1 MMIYKP
7 NFERAYIMANNIL
20 VSSNVLEEF
29 PVKVKKIVEDDS
41 SVKCCSYKKA
51 RKYEGLN
58 LENFGSKSAVLIEQ
72 DGRKII
78 FYNESELKE
87 RIRFSIL
94 HEYGHYKLSHNLDT
108 KDKEEYKTYELETNY
123 FAAQLLMPEQLI
135 REIQARGI
143 RVTNK
148 LLIDLFG
155 VSNEAAER
163 RVNTLGK
170 NLKLSNE
177 EKLFD
182 DIIVNKYT
190 DWINKK
196 VPFRNSMNLFL
207 DDFER
212 QKEREKWL
220 Y

>member
-58 LENFGSKSAVLIEQ
+58 IESFGSKSAVLIEQ
-72 DGRKII
+72 DGRKIV

-94 HEYGHYKLSHNLDT
+94 HEYGHYKLNHNLDT
-108 KDKEEYKTYELETNY
+108 KDKEEYKAYELETNY
-123 FAAQLLMPEQLI
+123 FAAQILMPEQLI
-135 REIQARGI
+135 REIQGRGI
-143 RVTNK
+143 RITK
-148 LLIDLFG
+148 ELLIDLFG
-155 VSNEAAER
+155 VSNEAAEKR
-163 RVNTLGK
+163 LITLGK
-170 NLKLSNE
+170 TLKLSDDE
-177 EKLFD
+177 RLFD
-182 DIIVNKYT
+182 DIIVNKYK
-190 DWINKK
+190 DWLNIK
-196 VPFRNSMNLFL
+196 VPSRNSMDLFL

-212 QKEREKWL
+212 QRERETWL

>member
-1 MMIYKP
+1 MIYKP

-20 VSSNVLEEF
+20 VSSNVLEDF

-41 SVKCCSYKKA
+41 SIKCCSYKKA
-51 RKYEGLN
+51 RKFEGLN
-58 LENFGSKSAVLIEQ
+58 IQDFGSKSAVLIELNK
-72 DGRKII
+72 RKII
-78 FYNESELKE
+78 FYNESEVKE

-108 KDKEEYKTYELETNY
+108 NDEEEYKSYELETNY

-135 REIQARGI
+135 REIQKRGI
-143 RVTNK
+143 RVTKK

-155 VSNEAAER
+155 VSNEAAEKR
-163 RVNTLGK
+163 LTTLGK
-170 NLKLSNE
+170 NLKLSDQ

-182 DIIVNKYT
+182 DIIVNKYKG
-190 DWINKK
+190 WLNGK
-196 VPFRNSMNLFL
+196 VPSKNFIDMFV
-207 DDFER
+207 DEYER
-212 QKEREKWL
+212 QKERETWL

>member
-41 SVKCCSYKKA
+41 NIKCCSYKKA

-58 LENFGSKSAVLIEQ
+58 IENFGSKSAVLIEQ

-108 KDKEEYKTYELETNY
+108 KDEEEYKAYELETNY

-135 REIQARGI
+135 REIQGRGI
-143 RVTNK
+143 RITKEV
-148 LLIDLFG
+148 LIDLFG
-155 VSNEAAER
+155 VSNEAAEKR
-163 RVNTLGK
+163 LITLGK
-170 NLKLSNE
+170 TLKLSDDE
-177 EKLFD
+177 RLFD
-182 DIIVNKYT
+182 DIIVNKYK
-190 DWINKK
+190 DWLNTK
-196 VPFRNSMNLFL
+196 VPSRNSMDLFL

-212 QKEREKWL
+212 QRERETWL